1 MPCQQP
7 PADRATLSSRAQSTS
22 EWPNVQVELQ
32 GLPVSAAEGVQVE
45 HVAVVDLNPA
55 PGGER
60 SIADLPEPLPCL
72 RPHYGMGVQQNIDS
86 PAGSDVVQVFA
97 FVVAIEERRDRPNT
111 GSLPIGYRRDCFPRE
126 TYSS

>member
-45 HVAVVDLNPA
+45 HVAVVDLDPA

-60 SIADLPEPLPCL
+60 SIADFLEPLPCL
-72 RPHYGMGVQQNIDS
+72 RPHYGMGVQQNIDA
-86 PAGSDVVQVFA
+86 PAGA
-97 FVVAIEERRDRPNT
+97 T
-111 GSLPIGYRRDCFPRE
+111 
-126 TYSS
+126 